1 MTPIDYNDP
10 NEMWRHNGYDSYKGM
25 TDDERM
31 KTGCIQGGIYFLV
44 VVVAMLLCSLLFT
57 SCKSVE
63 YVPVVEHKTDTV
75 WRNRTAQDSIYVHDS
90 VSVWQKGDTVTI
102 DRWHIKYK
110 LKEVH
115 DTTYISK
122 TDSMPAPYPVIE
134 YKEKSLAWWQKTLMW
149 MGVALAVVMIG
160 GIVIWIVN
168 LRRISIL
175 K

>member
-10 NEMWRHNGYDSYKGM
+10 NEMWRHNGYDPYKGM

-31 KTGCIQGGIYFLV
+31 KTGCIQGSAYFLAV
-44 VVVAMLLCSLLFT
+44 IIGMILCGLLF

-63 YVPVVEHKTDTV
+63 YVPVVEHKTDTL
-75 WRNRTAQDSIYVHDS
+75 WKNRTAHDSIYVHDS

-102 DRWHIKYK
+102 DRWHTKFVK
-110 LKEVH
+110 NEVH

-122 TDSMPAPYPVIE
+122 TDSVPTPYPVIE
-134 YKEKSLAWWQKTLMW
+134 YKEKSLSWWQKTLMW

-160 GIVIWIVN
+160 GLIVWIVN

>member
-10 NEMWRHNGYDSYKGM
+10 NEMWRNNGYDPYKGM
-25 TDDERM
+25 TDEERM
-31 KTGCIQGGIYFLV
+31 KTGCLQGAAYFL
-44 VVVAMLLCSLLFT
+44 ALIIGMILCGLLF

-63 YVPVVEHKTDTV
+63 YVPVVDHKTDTL
-75 WRNRTAQDSIYVHDS
+75 WRNRTAYDSIYVHDS

-102 DRWHIKYK
+102 DRWHTKFVK
-110 LKEVH
+110 NEVH

-122 TDSMPAPYPVIE
+122 TDSVPTPYPVIE

-160 GIVIWIVN
+160 GLVVWIVN